1 MIQLSRK
8 EEWEDKR
15 TKGRTLWL
23 KSWTV
28 GKGVKTEM
36 SIHRMEEKWGTK
48 DMSST
53 KEVREME
60 EKINRLEKV
69 I

>member
-1 MIQLSRK
+1 MC
-8 EEWEDKR
+8 
-15 TKGRTLWL
+15 
-23 KSWTV
+23 
-28 GKGVKTEM
+28 
-36 SIHRMEEKWGTK
+36 IHRMEEKWGAK
-48 DMSST
+48 DMSGT